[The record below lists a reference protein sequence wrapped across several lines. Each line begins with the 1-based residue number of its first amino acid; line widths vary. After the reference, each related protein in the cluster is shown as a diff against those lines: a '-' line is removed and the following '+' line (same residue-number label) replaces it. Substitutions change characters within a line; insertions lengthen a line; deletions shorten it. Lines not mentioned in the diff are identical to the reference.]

1 MTPALETD
9 IAVIG
14 AGTAGVTA
22 FHEIRRSGRA
32 ALLIDHGPLGTT
44 CARVGCMPSKAV
56 LHAAHDWSVARKL
69 AGANAPM
76 ASTADDLW
84 TRAIATR
91 DKLAGGAANRTRTAA
106 GEHLLMGR
114 ARFVGP
120 HELDVDG
127 QRVRARAF
135 VVATGSNPIVQDTL
149 LGLGDR
155 LRTTD
160 TLFDL
165 PRLPRSLG
173 ILGLGAI
180 GLELGLAFSRLGVT
194 VVAGDLRDHLA
205 GIADPAVAARATQ
218 RFGGEF
224 TMWLGR
230 PMQVEATAHGVALRS
245 GDDRAEV
252 DLLLAAVGR
261 RPNTKGLGLAEAGV
275 TVDAH
280 GAPVLDAHTLRAGA
294 SSIFFAGDVHP
305 DRALMHEG
313 VDEGVIAARGALALT
328 GATVAPPPARR
339 TPLSIIFSDPDV
351 ATAGAAWDALDPETI
366 VVGTAEGAGNGRSR
380 ILGAEDNLI
389 RVYADRAT
397 GRLLGGS
404 LIATHGE
411 HIGHL
416 LAWAIQRGETVDSL
430 LQMPYYHPSIEEM
443 LQSALHDA
451 ARQLASLRT

>member
-1 MTPALETD
+1 MTQALETD
-9 IAVIG
+9 VAVIG

-22 FHEIRRSGRA
+22 FHAVRRGGRS

-56 LHAAHDWSVARKL
+56 LHAAHDWQLARGI
-69 AGANAPM
+69 AGSSAPM

-84 TRAIATR
+84 KRAIATR
-91 DKLAGGAANRTRTAA
+91 DKLAGGAANRTRAGA
-106 GEHLLMGR
+106 GEHLLMGH
-114 ARFVGP
+114 ARFAGP

-135 VVATGSNPIVQDTL
+135 VVATGSRPILQDSL

-180 GLELGLAFSRLGVT
+180 GLELGLAFSRLGVA
-194 VVAGDLRDHLA
+194 VYAGDLRDNLA
-205 GIADPAVAARATQ
+205 GIADPAVAARARQ
-218 RFGGEF
+218 RFGSEF

-245 GDDRAEV
+245 GEDRAEV
-252 DLLLAAVGR
+252 DLLLAAMGR
-261 RPNTKGLGLAEAGV
+261 RPDTKGLGLADAGV
-275 TVDAH
+275 DLDAQ
-280 GAPVLDAHTLRAGA
+280 GAPVLDARTLRGGE
-294 SSIFFAGDVHP
+294 SSVFFAGDVHP

-313 VDEGVIAARGALALT
+313 VDEGLIAARGALALT
-328 GATVAPPPARR
+328 GAAVQPPPARR

-351 ATAGAAWDALDPETI
+351 AMIGTSWEALEPDSI
-366 VVGTAEGAGNGRSR
+366 VVGSAEGTGNGRSR

-430 LQMPYYHPSIEEM
+430 LQMAYYHPSIEEM
-443 LQSALHDA
+443 LQTALNDA
-451 ARQLASLRT
+451 ARQLATLHT

>member
-1 MTPALETD
+1 MTQVLETD
-9 IAVIG
+9 VAVIG

-22 FHEIRRSGRA
+22 FHEIRRGGRS

-56 LHAAHDWSVARKL
+56 LHAAHDWALARKI
-69 AGANAPM
+69 AGSSATM
-76 ASTADDLW
+76 ASTPDDLW
-84 TRAIATR
+84 QRAIATR
-91 DKLAGGAANRTRTAA
+91 DKLAGGAANRTRAGA
-106 GEHLLMGR
+106 GEQLLMGH

-135 VVATGSNPIVQDTL
+135 VVATGSRPILQESL

-160 TLFDL
+160 TVFDL

-180 GLELGLAFSRLGVT
+180 GLELGLAFSRLGVA
-194 VVAGDLRDHLA
+194 VVAGDLRDNLA
-205 GIADPAVAARATQ
+205 GIADPAVAARARQ

-230 PMQVEATAHGVALRS
+230 PMGVEATADGVLLRS
-245 GDDRAEV
+245 GEDRAEV

-280 GAPVLDAHTLRAGA
+280 GAPVLDARTLRGGE
-294 SSIFFAGDVHP
+294 SSVFFAGDVHP

-313 VDEGVIAARGALALT
+313 VDEGVIAARGALELT
-328 GATVAPPPARR
+328 GAAVQPPAARR

-351 ATAGAAWDALDPETI
+351 AMVGAAWDALDPEAI
-366 VVGTAEGAGNGRSR
+366 VVGTAEGSGNGRSR

-416 LAWAIQRGETVDSL
+416 LAWAIQRGETVDGL

-443 LQSALHDA
+443 LQTALNDA
-451 ARQLASLRT
+451 AKQLSTLRT